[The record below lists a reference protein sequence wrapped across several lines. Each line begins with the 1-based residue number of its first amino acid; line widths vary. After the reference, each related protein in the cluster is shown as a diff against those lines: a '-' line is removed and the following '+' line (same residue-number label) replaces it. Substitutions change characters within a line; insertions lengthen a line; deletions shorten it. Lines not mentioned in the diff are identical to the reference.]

1 MLTRSLLSGS
11 EKSIADRSKSE
22 GGSCDTAPVSKPYI
36 LYSAADAA
44 SAAIDYSKGNIE
56 DGVVNSPYGGGPQ
69 RTPTCSPS
77 PLKRA
82 SSGRRD
88 SFTSIER
95 TDASTS
101 WKLDLRLQEACQ
113 HPRLEDTGLN
123 YPHVKGTILSPSMLL
138 VHVAEEKIA
147 SSLDSEAKTSLPD
160 SLDHYLFPR
169 FEDKPSRSAQSAGA
183 RRTLSADSLF
193 RQRMFREH
201 QRSLD
206 SKSVGNQIPYIGN
219 VVAPPRGS
227 KSLSASA
234 SVRKTKQGDSVSMRE
249 GFSVAQN
256 GKNWSHHYS
265 QREDIFKGLA
275 KLKALETTKSKCT
288 GNTEA

>member
-11 EKSIADRSKSE
+11 EKSITDRSESN
-22 GGSCDTAPVSKPYI
+22 GGSRDTAPVSKPYI
-36 LYSAADAA
+36 LCSAADAA
-44 SAAIDYSKGNIE
+44 SATIDYSKGNIQ
-56 DGVVNSPYGGGPQ
+56 DDVVNSPPGRGPQ

-77 PLKRA
+77 LLKRA

-101 WKLDLRLQEACQ
+101 RKLDLRLQEACQ
-113 HPRLEDTGLN
+113 HPRFEDTSLN
-123 YPHVKGTILSPSMLL
+123 YPRVEGTILSPSMLL
-138 VHVAEEKIA
+138 VHVAEEKIV

-160 SLDHYLFPR
+160 SLGHYLFPR
-169 FEDKPSRSAQSAGA
+169 FEDKPSRSTQSTGA
-183 RRTLSADSLF
+183 RRTLFADSLF
-193 RQRMFREH
+193 CQRMFKEH

-234 SVRKTKQGDSVSMRE
+234 SVRKTKQGDSVSVRE

-256 GKNWSHHYS
+256 GNNWSHHYS
-265 QREDIFKGLA
+265 
-275 KLKALETTKSKCT
+275 
-288 GNTEA
+288 

>member
-1 MLTRSLLSGS
+1 M
-11 EKSIADRSKSE
+11 DRSESE
-22 GGSCDTAPVSKPYI
+22 GGSCDTAPISKPYI
-36 LYSAADAA
+36 LCFAADAA
-44 SAAIDYSKGNIE
+44 SAAIDYLKGNIE
-56 DGVVNSPYGGGPQ
+56 DGVVNSPPGGGPQ
-69 RTPTCSPS
+69 RTPTCSPL

-82 SSGRRD
+82 SSGQRD
-88 SFTSIER
+88 SFTSIEQ

-101 WKLDLRLQEACQ
+101 RKLDLCLQKASQ
-113 HPRLEDTGLN
+113 HPCLEDTGLN
-123 YPHVKGTILSPSMLL
+123 YPRVEGTILLPSMLL
-138 VHVAEEKIA
+138 VHVVEEKIA
-147 SSLDSEAKTSLPD
+147 SSLDLEAKTSLPD
-160 SLDHYLFPR
+160 SLGHCLFPW

-183 RRTLSADSLF
+183 QRTLSADSLF
-193 RQRMFREH
+193 HQRMFREH

-234 SVRKTKQGDSVSMRE
+234 SVHKTKQGDSVSVRE

-256 GKNWSHHYS
+256 GNNWSHHYS
-265 QREDIFKGLA
+265 QRKDIFKGLA